1 MTFTKA
7 EVAIILNEWV
17 RKFAETPEEF
27 DELLDENG
35 QPFTDYGSRGA
46 EYFEVLYTELGL

>member
-27 DELLDENG
+27 DEILDENG
-35 QPFTDYGSRGA
+35 QPFADYGSRGA
-46 EYFEVLYTELGL
+46 EYFQVLHTELGL